1 MLPPPEPPPLPQPP
15 ETVDELERRLTQ
27 KVMPLVY
34 NDGMYARLYQDY
46 ELLLQR
52 GNGQMIRNEIVD
64 AAHSI
69 GNVTA
74 YYTLKMTTA
83 DTYELTVHVS
93 EDKKMLGSERNSASY
108 TYTGNHNLANDIKQ
122 YWDLNSATWDRMAAA
137 MGFNAEAGQR
147 PSDGELSRLFLERFQ
162 HVLVYLANN
171 MVAREDRYVDPELV
185 RIATSRDEAGAVD
198 AYRRLYDLTVN
209 ARMAPNSRQLS
220 AARWFHNRKLS
231 ELGAGGNL
239 RYVPHSVYG
248 AWNRFPFNG
257 DLVADCF
264 KYLNMVEAIKETFV
278 GCLLQM
284 SYATGGAARDLARQE
299 YRREFGDASA
309 FGGF

>member
-1 MLPPPEPPPLPQPP
+1 M
-15 ETVDELERRLTQ
+15 TACTRGFT
-27 KVMPLVY
+27 KTTS
-34 NDGMYARLYQDY
+34 
-46 ELLLQR
+46 LLLQR
-52 GNGQMIRNEIVD
+52 GNGRRIRNEIVD

-93 EDKKMLGSERNSASY
+93 EDKKMLGSERCSETY

-147 PSDGELSRLFLERFQ
+147 PSDGELSGSFWNASSTCSCTWRTTWSQEKTGTSTRSWRGLLPAETRRRCGRLQE
-162 HVLVYLANN
+162 
-171 MVAREDRYVDPELV
+171 
-185 RIATSRDEAGAVD
+185 
-198 AYRRLYDLTVN
+198 LYDATVN

-231 ELGAGGNL
+231 ELEACGNL

-257 DLVADCF
+257 DPVADCSQVPEHGRG
-264 KYLNMVEAIKETFV
+264 YQGDVCGMPPPDELRN
-278 GCLLQM
+278 GRR
-284 SYATGGAARDLARQE
+284 GAGPLRQE
-299 YRREFGDASA
+299 YRREFGDARRLAA
-309 FGGF
+309 FKTS